1 MRRLIVL
8 TFGVVIAFA
17 SLFAKGKSKEV
28 TINLLQTSDIH
39 GNYYPYDFITDKPG
53 PASLSRVASFVK
65 KQRQAYGEE
74 SVLLLDGGDIL
85 QGQPSAYYYNFMDS
99 TSTHIC
105 AAFLNFMKYDAMT
118 LGNHDIEAGA
128 SVYNRFIDDCNFP
141 VLAANIVKRADSSN
155 FAKPYAVYNL
165 NGVKVAVLGLIT
177 PAIPAWLP
185 ETLWKGLHFED
196 MQKTAQTWVPYIL
209 SKEKPDLMVGLF
221 HAGQDA
227 HVMSGKFNENASLT
241 IAQEVPGFDVVMMG
255 HDHKSDN
262 RKVKN
267 VEGKEVLI
275 INPSNAGKYVSSVEI
290 KFSSIKGKKSIL
302 SLNSEL
308 VEMSA
313 YEPDKEILEMFEP
326 QFKIVKEFVNQKVGS
341 FTQRID
347 ARPSFFGPSAF
358 IDLIHELQ
366 LELTGADISLTAPLS
381 INAVIENGP
390 IYVRDMFNLYKYE
403 NMLYTMSLSG
413 REIKGLLE
421 MSYANWTNQ
430 MKSVDDHLLLLKNSN
445 KAGHERAI
453 FKNMF
458 FNFDSAAG
466 IIYTVDVTKPAGEK
480 IMIASMADGKP
491 FDLDMRYKVAVNSY
505 RGNGGGELLTKGS
518 GIPQDELEER
528 IIDATDKDLRYYLMQ
543 YIESKGEIEPKSLN
557 QWKFVPEEWTKPA
570 AERDFNLIF
579 GDR

>member
-1 MRRLIVL
+1 MRRLVVL
-8 TFGVVIAFA
+8 TLGVVLAFS

-39 GNYYPYDFITDKPG
+39 GNYYPYDFISDKPG
-53 PASLSRVASFVK
+53 AASLSRVATFVK
-65 KQRQAYGEE
+65 NQRDSYGKE

-85 QGQPSAYYYNFMDS
+85 QGQPSAYYYNFMDT

-105 AAFLNFMKYDAMT
+105 AAFLNYMQYDGMT

-128 SVYNRFIDDCNFP
+128 SVYNRFITDCKFP
-141 VLAANIVKRADSSN
+141 VLAANIVRTSDSSN
-155 FAKPYAVYNL
+155 FVKPYVIYNV

-196 MQKTAQTWVPYIL
+196 MQKTAEKWIPVIQ
-209 SKEKPDLMVGLF
+209 SKEKPDLIVGLF

-241 IAQEVPGFDVVMMG
+241 IAQQVPGFDIVLMG
-255 HDHKSDN
+255 HDHKKDN
-262 RKVKN
+262 RKVTN

-275 INPSNAGKYVSSVEI
+275 INPSNAGKYVSSIEI
-290 KFSSIKGKKSIL
+290 KFSVNKGKKSIVA
-302 SLNSEL
+302 LNSEL
-308 VEMSA
+308 VEMNA
-313 YEPDKEILEMFEP
+313 YEPDQELLKTFEP
-326 QFKIVKEFVNQKVGS
+326 QFNIVKEFVNQKVGT

-403 NMLYTMSLSG
+403 NMLYTMSLTG
-413 REIKGLLE
+413 RELKGLLE

-430 MKSVDDHLLLLKNSN
+430 MKSADDHILLLRDSSKG
-445 KAGHERAI
+445 GHERAI

-480 IMIASMADGKP
+480 IAIESMADGSA
-491 FDLDMRYKVAVNSY
+491 FDLDKRYKVAVNSY
-505 RGNGGGELLTKGS
+505 RGNGGGELLTKGA
-518 GIPQDELEER
+518 GIPQDELDSR
-528 IIDATDKDLRYYLMQ
+528 IIEATDKDLRYYLMQ
-543 YIESKGEIEPKSLN
+543 YIEQKGEIEPRSLN
-557 QWKFVPEEWTKPA
+557 QWKFIPEEWTKPA
-570 AERDFNLIF
+570 SERDFKLIF